1 MVLIAF
7 CKMFSVIVGEG
18 KGREGDGERGGKD
31 MGKGVK
37 EMGKGVKEM
46 EKEEGMN
53 WGKVTE

>member
-18 KGREGDGERGGKD
+18 KGREGHGER
-31 MGKGVK
+31 GVK